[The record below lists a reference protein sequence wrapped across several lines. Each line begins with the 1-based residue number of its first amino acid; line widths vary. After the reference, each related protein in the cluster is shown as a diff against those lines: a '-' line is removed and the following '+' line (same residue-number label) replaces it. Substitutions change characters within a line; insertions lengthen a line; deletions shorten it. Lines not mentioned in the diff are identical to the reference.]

1 MLERPGVQDEEIV
14 ACLHKAYNLHVSEI
28 EFLPLGAD
36 RNTAVFR
43 VLTQSDETYFV
54 KLRSG
59 HFDEASVMLP
69 KLMFD
74 SGIHGVIAPVPDG
87 AGHLWTRLA
96 EFRLILFP
104 FVHGKSGFE
113 QPMTDS
119 QWVELGSLLKH
130 LHSMNLSVT
139 LVTTLPKE
147 DYSSRHRDLVARFMA
162 WEATFA
168 DDIAGELVVLL
179 HKEGM
184 VIRELITQAE
194 RLALVLRS
202 QPREF
207 VLCHGDIHVGN
218 ALLTRDGGLY
228 VVDWD
233 TLILAPKERDL
244 MFIGAGLGGGSH
256 TAEQEVQLFY
266 KGYGAVQIDPV
277 ALAYYRCERIV
288 QDVAAYCE
296 QILLTTDNLLDRA
309 EGLRQLQRQFEQD
322 GVVPH
327 ALRTVQS
334 LS

>member
-1 MLERPGVQDEEIV
+1 
-14 ACLHKAYNLHVSEI
+14 
-28 EFLPLGAD
+28 
-36 RNTAVFR
+36 
-43 VLTQSDETYFV
+43 
-54 KLRSG
+54 
-59 HFDEASVMLP
+59 
-69 KLMFD
+69 
-74 SGIHGVIAPVPDG
+74 
-87 AGHLWTRLA
+87 
-96 EFRLILFP
+96 
-104 FVHGKSGFE
+104 
-113 QPMTDS
+113 MTDS